1 MKTSHF
7 LNSNANPLGACFKTL
22 LSFAALLCA
31 LGSQAALPIE
41 HARINDSFE
50 VYWVQSHALPM
61 VDIQIDFDA
70 GSRLDPQN
78 KSGLASSAALMLSKG
93 VKGKGAI
100 KALDEN
106 QLGEAWAELGAGFA
120 ASAAQDR
127 LSITIRSLVNPEL
140 LSKAIELAAK
150 EIAMPAFDATI
161 WKRERSSFISSIKE
175 SETQPASIAGK
186 LFRSHVM
193 GTHPYGAIPSEKSVA
208 AIEVRDLEQFHR
220 VYFNTCHA
228 VVSLVGDVDAKQAVD
243 IAKGLL
249 SELPQPKRCSDPS
262 QQVWPS
268 LAAVKPLV
276 QGEELRVPF
285 KSAQAHVLMGQPG
298 VPRSDERY
306 FPLLVGN
313 YILGG
318 GGFVSRL
325 TEQVR
330 EKRGLSYSVYSY
342 FAPQMQAGP
351 FTLGLQTRA
360 DQANQAIDV
369 VHQVVSEF
377 LQNGP
382 TAEELKAAKDNLI
395 GGFALR
401 IDSNKKL
408 LDNVANIAW
417 NHLPLDYLQ
426 TWSEQVERVSL
437 DDINQAFRSV
447 LDPKH
452 WVTVVVGGAP

>member
-1 MKTSHF
+1 MKTSRVIY
-7 LNSNANPLGACFKTL
+7 SIPNPLGACFKTCFSIATL
-22 LSFAALLCA
+22 LWALS
-31 LGSQAALPIE
+31 SQAALPIE

-70 GSRLDPQN
+70 GSRLDPPN
-78 KSGLASSAALMLSKG
+78 KSGLASSTALMLSKG
-93 VKGKGAI
+93 VKGKGANQ
-100 KALDEN
+100 ALDEN

-120 ASAAQDR
+120 AGAAQDR
-127 LSITIRSLVNPEL
+127 LSITLRSLVKPEL
-140 LSKAIELAAK
+140 LSKAIALAAQ
-150 EIAMPAFDATI
+150 EIAMPTFDTTI
-161 WKRERSSFISSIKE
+161 WKRERSAFISSIKE
-175 SETQPASIAGK
+175 GETQPASIAGK
-186 LFRSHVM
+186 LFQSHVM
-193 GTHPYGAIPSEKSVA
+193 GSHPYGAIPSEKSVG

-228 VVSLVGDVDAKQAVD
+228 VVSMVGDVDAKQAVE

-249 SELPQPKRCSDPS
+249 SQLPQPKRCSDAS
-262 QQVWPS
+262 QQVWPN
-268 LAAVKPLV
+268 LQPVKPLV
-276 QGEELRVPF
+276 ASEDLRVPF

-325 TEQVR
+325 TDQVR

-342 FAPQMQAGP
+342 FIPQVQAGP
-351 FTLGLQTRA
+351 FTIGLQTRA

-369 VHQVVSEF
+369 VHQVVTEF
-377 LQNGP
+377 LRDGP

-426 TWSEQVERVSL
+426 TWTQQVDRVSL

-447 LDPKH
+447 LEPKH

>member
-1 MKTSHF
+1 MKTSLF
-7 LNSNANPLGACFKTL
+7 LNNRAHLHTCMKAWVLSATVLLGMGA
-22 LSFAALLCA
+22 
-31 LGSQAALPIE
+31 QAALPIE
-41 HARINDSFE
+41 HARVNDSFE

-70 GSRLDPQN
+70 GSRLDSPH
-78 KSGLASSAALMLSKG
+78 KSGLASSTAMMLSKG
-93 VKGKGAI
+93 VKGKGDQ

-120 ASAAQDR
+120 ASAGQDR
-127 LSITIRSLVNPEL
+127 LSITIRSLVKPEL
-140 LSKAIELAAK
+140 LSRAVSLAAQ
-150 EIAMPAFDATI
+150 EMAMPAFDSTI
-161 WKRERSSFISSIKE
+161 WRRERSSFISSIKE
-175 SETQPASIAGK
+175 GETQPASIAGK
-186 LFRSHVM
+186 LFQSHVM
-193 GTHPYGAIPSEKSVA
+193 GSHPYGAIPTEKSVA
-208 AIEVRDLEQFHR
+208 AIEVRDLEAFHR
-220 VYFNTCHA
+220 VFFNPCHA
-228 VVSLVGDVDAKQAVD
+228 VVSLVGDVDAKQALD
-243 IAKGLL
+243 IAKGLM
-249 SELPQPKRCSDPS
+249 SKLPEPKRCSDAS

-268 LAAVKPLV
+268 IAPVKPLV
-276 QGEELRVPF
+276 ALEELRVPF

-298 VPRSDERY
+298 IPRSDERY

-325 TEQVR
+325 TDQVR

-342 FAPQMQAGP
+342 FSPQVQAGP
-351 FTLGLQTRA
+351 FTVGLQTRA

-377 LQNGP
+377 LRDGP
-382 TAEELKAAKDNLI
+382 TPEELKAAKDNLI

-426 TWSEQVERVSL
+426 TWTQQVERVSL

-447 LDPKH
+447 LEPKH